1 MKFIKRLLI
10 IKRLLRNQYSEK
22 EICLKII
29 TDKKLL
35 TMASGC
41 RIYCKKE
48 KYIGWG
54 KNAF

>member
-1 MKFIKRLLI
+1 MKFIKRFLI

-22 EICLKII
+22 EVCLKII

-35 TMASGC
+35 TMVSEC

-54 KNAF
+54 MNAF